1 MESPTTEHLNAVKH
15 VLCYVVGTIDFSCLY
30 QHGGKESWSF
40 GYNNTDMGSDVD
52 TRKSTTGVV
61 FYLGSSHVT
70 WQSKKYKVIT
80 LSFGEVE
87 YIMG

>member
-1 MESPTTEHLNAVKH
+1 VHTRPNIAFIVDYVSCFMESPTTEHLNTVKH

-70 WQSKKYKVIT
+70 
-80 LSFGEVE
+80 
-87 YIMG
+87 